1 MIWAE
6 GLLLIDLLESHKKW
20 RNLFLLDSFWLRLIA
35 SWLRIVVWLVHVTR
49 ATQSNIYT
57 DLCGFLIVT
66 PDNVT
71 RWTVIGEGCAK
82 RGLLEMNMCVDMC
95 VCVWAISTLGLVVE
109 SSAMSNN
116 IGIQLCYH
124 VIWNVLYVAV
134 LTSRR
139 GLSRILPF
147 VQVKIS
153 EGKVFCEWFLLIKR
167 VMR

>member
-1 MIWAE
+1 M
-6 GLLLIDLLESHKKW
+6 
-20 RNLFLLDSFWLRLIA
+20 
-35 SWLRIVVWLVHVTR
+35 WLVHVTR

-71 RWTVIGEGCAK
+71 RWTVIGGGCAK
-82 RGLLEMNMCVDMC
+82 RGLLEMC

-124 VIWNVLYVAV
+124 VI
-134 LTSRR
+134 
-139 GLSRILPF
+139 
-147 VQVKIS
+147 
-153 EGKVFCEWFLLIKR
+153 
-167 VMR
+167 